1 MTKSLNNRDG
11 IYKLT
16 VLFENTKQL
25 NYNSL
30 SKSLKEWFFLKK
42 AVTEEPSKKEK
53 KKKKAVTKGIS
64 KQQKN
69 KGKLL

>member
-1 MTKSLNNRDG
+1 MTKSLNNCDG

-30 SKSLKEWFFLKK
+30 SKSLKEWFFFK
-42 AVTEEPSKKEK
+42 AVTEEPSKKE
-53 KKKKAVTKGIS
+53 KKKAVTKGIS